1 MNDIAI
7 PVPPGTDFENCLV
20 HSHVEI
26 LGLLRDIANKRAL
39 LTIHFNEGAE
49 FIVTSLLAVNPD
61 FEEVVIDCGAD
72 RRANAHLL
80 EASRLTVVTFLDHI
94 KIQFVTG
101 RAQETTYQGHPAFRI
116 RVPESMLRLQR
127 RNYYR
132 VKVPLGRPV
141 LCRVPR
147 ADHPGRHLDLKVL
160 DISVGGIAL
169 LTVPET
175 FDREVGQLVE
185 ECRVTLPEHGDFH
198 VSLEV
203 RNSEM
208 LAEGPKQNLKRLGCQ
223 FIALP
228 GTVTGQIQ
236 RYILQIERGRLGVK

>member
-7 PVPPGTDFENCLV
+7 PVPPGTDLDNCLV

-26 LGLLRDIANKRAL
+26 LGLLRDIAAKHAL
-39 LTIHFNEGAE
+39 LTIHFNEGAD
-49 FIVTSLLAVNPD
+49 FIVTTLLAVNPD

-72 RRANAHLL
+72 RATNARLL
-80 EASRLTVVTFLDHI
+80 AAPRLTAVTFLDHI
-94 KIQFVTG
+94 KIQFATG
-101 RAQETTYQGHPAFRI
+101 RAQETTFQGHPAFRI
-116 RVPESMLRLQR
+116 RVPESLLRLQR

-147 ADHPGRHLDLKVL
+147 ADAAGKHVDLKVM
-160 DISVGGIAL
+160 DISVGGMAL
-169 LTVPET
+169 LTVPES
-175 FDREVGQLVE
+175 FDREVGQPVE
-185 ECRVTLPEHGDFH
+185 DCRVTLPDHGDFR

-203 RNSEM
+203 RNTEM

-228 GTVTGQIQ
+228 GTVAGQIQ
-236 RYILQIERGRLGVK
+236 RYILQIERGRLGGR